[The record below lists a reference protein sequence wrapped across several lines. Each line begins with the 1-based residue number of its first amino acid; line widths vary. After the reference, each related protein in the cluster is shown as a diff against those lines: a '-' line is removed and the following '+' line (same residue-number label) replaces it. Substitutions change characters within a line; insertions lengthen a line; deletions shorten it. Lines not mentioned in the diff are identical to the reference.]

1 MLKSAKANVAGL
13 YSSADT
19 QEWNENIE
27 EHIPIP
33 VHTQPRA
40 DDYVLAS
47 EKQCDH
53 FDYLMSEY
61 MNSAE
66 IRGLFKKHSSLIQYL
81 EVNSGKKLKTLTDI
95 NVLYDTLFIERL
107 KGKRY
112 VLCCT
117 CMLLCP
123 IRL

>member
-40 DDYVLAS
+40 EDYVLAS

-53 FDYLMSEY
+53 FDYLMFEY

-66 IRGLFKKHSSLIQYL
+66 IRALFKKHSSLIQYL

-95 NVLYDTLFIERL
+95 NVLYDTLSIERL

-112 VLCCT
+112 VWCSCYHAK
-117 CMLLCP
+117 
-123 IRL
+123 

>member
-27 EHIPIP
+27 ERIPIP
-33 VHTQPRA
+33 VHIRPRA

-53 FDYLMSEY
+53 FDYLMSVY

-66 IRGLFKKHSSLIQYL
+66 IKGLFKKHSSLIQYL

-95 NVLYDTLFIERL
+95 NVLYDTLSIERQ
-107 KGKRY
+107 KGKQY
-112 VLCCT
+112 VLYCIVHACSYAQ
-117 CMLLCP
+117 
-123 IRL
+123 